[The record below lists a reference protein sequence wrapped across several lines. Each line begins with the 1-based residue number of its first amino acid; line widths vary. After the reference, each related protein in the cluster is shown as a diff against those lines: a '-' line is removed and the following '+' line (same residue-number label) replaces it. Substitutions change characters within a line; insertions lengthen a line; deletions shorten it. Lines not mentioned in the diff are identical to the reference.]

1 MTSHHITAS
10 VTSDVTSYYRAS
22 PVTSHYIT
30 ASVTSD
36 VTSYYRA
43 SPVDKV
49 VFLEERVKERRN
61 EDCMLVSSESGY
73 AFFWNIYG
81 VAQCGGELICS
92 VHSATW

>member
-1 MTSHHITAS
+1 MSMLKITSRK
-10 VTSDVTSYYRAS
+10 VTQPR
-22 PVTSHYIT
+22 H
-30 ASVTSD
+30 D

-43 SPVDKV
+43 SPVDEV

-81 VAQCGGELICS
+81 VA
-92 VHSATW
+92 

>member
-1 MTSHHITAS
+1 M
-10 VTSDVTSYYRAS
+10 
-22 PVTSHYIT
+22 
-30 ASVTSD
+30 
-36 VTSYYRA
+36 
-43 SPVDKV
+43 

-92 VHSATW
+92 ERSNVPQDINMVILMT